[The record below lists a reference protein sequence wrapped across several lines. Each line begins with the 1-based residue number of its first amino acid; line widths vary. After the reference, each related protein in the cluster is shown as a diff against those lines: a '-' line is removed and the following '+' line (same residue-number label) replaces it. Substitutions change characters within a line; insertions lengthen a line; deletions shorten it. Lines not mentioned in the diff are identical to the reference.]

1 MSDPFVGE
9 IKMFAFNFAPTGW
22 ALCNG
27 QSLPISQN
35 AALFSL
41 LGTTFGGNG
50 TSTFN
55 LPDLQSRVPVH
66 QGQGSGLSP
75 YVMGQATGA
84 ETVAL
89 ISSQMPAHTHS
100 VTCGTA
106 GGNQASPA
114 GGVPAVESTGTSLD
128 YTSVTPNSTMS
139 AAMIGT
145 AGSGLA
151 HPNIQPV
158 LCVNFCIALQGIFP
172 SRS

>member
-1 MSDPFVGE
+1 
-9 IKMFAFNFAPTGW
+9 MFAFNFAPLGW

-27 QSLPISQN
+27 QTLPISQN
-35 AALFSL
+35 TALFSL

-50 TSTFN
+50 TSNFN
-55 LPDLQSRVPVH
+55 LPNLQSRVPLH

-75 YVMGQATGA
+75 YVMGEVTGA

-89 ISSQMPAHTHS
+89 TSSQMPAHSHS
-100 VTCGTA
+100 VACSTG

-128 YTSVTPNSTMS
+128 YSNATPNSTMS
-139 AAMIGT
+139 QGMIANTG
-145 AGSGLA
+145 AGAS

-158 LCVNFCIALQGIFP
+158 LCLNFCIALQGIFP
-172 SRS
+172 SQN